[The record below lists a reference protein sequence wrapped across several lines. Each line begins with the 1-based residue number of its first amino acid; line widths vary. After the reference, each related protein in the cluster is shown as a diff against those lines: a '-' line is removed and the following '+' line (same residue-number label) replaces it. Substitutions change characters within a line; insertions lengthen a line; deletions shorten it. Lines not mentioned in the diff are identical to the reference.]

1 MNLFFFL
8 MFSIVCFVMIF
19 IDMFDVCIFLGRE
32 VNWLCIGVRKSVNNI
47 CVIMNVLSLVFIK
60 FIYLYGFI

>member
-1 MNLFFFL
+1 
-8 MFSIVCFVMIF
+8 
-19 IDMFDVCIFLGRE
+19 MFDVCIFLGRD